1 MKRVDFARLA
11 AGAALC
17 ASWAMTEPSAVAQS
31 ESSRLT
37 PAQTISRSDM
47 TKVELDFYQTLNG
60 QAAEDFIVTRSYLR
74 LAQQEID
81 HKLPPL
87 KFPAR
92 KPDGFSVKYLLP
104 DDPSVINRAIAD
116 YLTAKMKLDLS
127 K

>member
-1 MKRVDFARLA
+1 MKRVDFARLVASA
-11 AGAALC
+11 AFC
-17 ASWAMTEPSAVAQS
+17 ASWAFAESSAVAQS

-37 PAQTISRSDM
+37 PAQTIGRSDM
-47 TKVELDFYQTLNG
+47 TKVELDFYQTLGG
-60 QAAEDFIVTRSYLR
+60 QAAEDFIVTRSCVR

-92 KPDGFSVKYLLP
+92 KPNGFSVKYLLP
-104 DDPSVINRAIAD
+104 DDPSVINRALGD
-116 YLTAKMKLDLS
+116 YLAARMKLDLS

>member
-1 MKRVDFARLA
+1 MKRGQFARLIA
-11 AGAALC
+11 SAALC
-17 ASWAMTEPSAVAQS
+17 APLALTAPSAVAQS
-31 ESSRLT
+31 NSSRLA
-37 PAQTISRSDM
+37 PAQTISPSEM
-47 TKVELDFYQTLNG
+47 TKVELDFYQTLSG
-60 QAAEDFIVTRSYLR
+60 QEAEDFIVTRSYVR

-104 DDPSVINRAIAD
+104 DDPSVINRALGD
-116 YLTAKMKLDLS
+116 YLAARMKLDLS